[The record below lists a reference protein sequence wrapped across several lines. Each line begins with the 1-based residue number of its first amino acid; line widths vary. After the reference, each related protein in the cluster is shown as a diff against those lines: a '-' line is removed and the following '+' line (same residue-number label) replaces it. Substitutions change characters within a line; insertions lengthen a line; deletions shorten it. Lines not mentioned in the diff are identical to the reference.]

1 MRKIT
6 FDKWFKANKVSAAL
20 SHAGTA
26 TQQIIQTLGG
36 CWGVGC
42 LAHRGVIEL
51 FDEMTRSIAKTT
63 HYRKFKNKIR
73 NAISY
78 EGLKDRTVEKLVE
91 EGAVELGLELK
102 CSQCNSWS
110 WYSVKQL
117 DYSLTCDLCR
127 KEFGFPITEPAN
139 SVHSRWAYRVVGPFA
154 LPDYASGGYAA
165 ALAIRF
171 FVSVVG
177 ETGGAEAIWLS
188 GQELELPTGK
198 KLESDFILWHQRKN
212 VFGLDFPTETLFGEA
227 KSFGGGAFKQDDVDR
242 MKSLAETFP
251 GSILV
256 FAAMKEGE
264 DFSKEEIERLK
275 KLAEWGREYDR
286 EREQSRAPVIILTGT
301 ELFTE
306 YSLEESWEGKGGTHK
321 DLIGPARG
329 RTHNLRVLADLTQQL
344 YLGMPSY
351 DSYRRNE
358 MQKLEW
364 SERRLI

>member
-1 MRKIT
+1 M
-6 FDKWFKANKVSAAL
+6 
-20 SHAGTA
+20 
-26 TQQIIQTLGG
+26 
-36 CWGVGC
+36 
-42 LAHRGVIEL
+42 IEL

-102 CSQCNSWS
+102 CSQCSSWS

-198 KLESDFILWHQRKN
+198 KLESDFILWHQRKD
-212 VFGLDFPTETLFGEA
+212 VFGLDFPTETVFGEA
-227 KSFGGGAFKQDDVDR
+227 KSFKRIFEQDDIDK
-242 MKSLAETFP
+242 MKQLAKVFP
-251 GSILV
+251 SSILV
-256 FAAMKEGE
+256 FAALKEGE

-275 KLAEWGREYDR
+275 ELAEWGREYDE

-306 YSLEESWEGKGGTHK
+306 YSLEESWKEKGGKHK
-321 DLIGPARG
+321 QLIELPAISARLD
-329 RTHNLRVLADLTQQL
+329 NLRILADLTQQL

-351 DSYRRNE
+351 DSFRRNNARKS
-358 MQKLEW
+358 Q
-364 SERRLI
+364 